1 LDDTSAYVEHMDK
14 IFDQISKEPRQA
26 EDSENED

>member
-1 LDDTSAYVEHMDK
+1 VEHMDK

-26 EDSENED
+26 EDLENED